1 MLIHKKN
8 ASMRPADWHRVRWA
22 AGLTATAVLCAMLL
36 LAGCGEPNS
45 GPVEP
50 RYDRTTCE
58 RCRMVLSDRRH
69 AAQVRLA
76 AGEGRSSV
84 YFFDDLGCAVIWLDE
99 QPERTE
105 RLLEIWVNDWR
116 TGDWIDARSASYVPD
131 QVTPMGYG
139 LGAQSDAAP
148 ATLTYD
154 QAMAHIFDVERRF
167 NVHGGDAHQH
177 HQH

>member
-1 MLIHKKN
+1 
-8 ASMRPADWHRVRWA
+8 MRPAEWLRVRWT
-22 AGLTATAVLCAMLL
+22 AGLTAAAALFAVLL
-36 LAGCGEPNS
+36 LAGCGEPAS

-76 AGEGRSSV
+76 ESDGRSRV
-84 YFFDDLGCAVIWLDE
+84 FFFDDLGCAVIWLDE
-99 QPERTE
+99 QPERAR

-116 TGDWIDARSASYVPD
+116 TGDWIDAGSASYVSG

-139 LGAQSDAAP
+139 LGAQSDDAP
-148 ATLTYD
+148 GTLTYD
-154 QAMAHIFDVERRF
+154 QARAHIVDVERRL
-167 NVHGGDAHQH
+167 NVHGGEAHQH